1 MLNESYDA
9 ITAKYFYG
17 MVRAASQ
24 NTEGELEFI
33 EHIFSSVAQRKVE
46 AVLDVGCGAGRHS
59 IPLALRGYQLTGI
72 DASPHMLS
80 VLSQKAESKGISIQ
94 THRLDIQNIE
104 FVNAFDAIICMNSV
118 FGYLHTDE
126 DILQT
131 LARFFNAL
139 KSGGVV
145 IIDVMNYLSLFNH
158 FKEVTTGEFTS
169 GDVFVKWT
177 VSHRID
183 EVHAIWYHDQFL
195 VVNDAGKLY
204 TSHEVHALRML
215 NFNELRRML
224 DETGFQSIQC
234 FGSFADRKPAEEKAR
249 RLIVVALKNQK

>member
-1 MLNESYDA
+1 MRNESYDA

-24 NTEGELEFI
+24 STEGELEFI
-33 EHIFSSVAQRKVE
+33 EHIFSSAAQRKIE
-46 AVLDVGCGAGRHS
+46 TVLDVGCGTGRHS

-80 VLSQKAESKGISIQ
+80 ALPQKAKSEGVSIQ
-94 THRLDIQNIE
+94 THKLDMRNID

-131 LARFFNAL
+131 LARFFNVL

-145 IIDVMNYLSLFNH
+145 IIDVMNYLSLFDR

-169 GDVFVKWT
+169 GDVFVKWI

-183 EVHAIWYHDQFL
+183 EIHAIWYHNQFL

-204 TSHEVHALRML
+204 VVYFVNPFSLLRKSTL
-215 NFNELRRML
+215 
-224 DETGFQSIQC
+224 C
-234 FGSFADRKPAEEKAR
+234 AC
-249 RLIVVALKNQK
+249 